1 MQVRRT
7 SVYSGVTRTRE
18 LPITEEQMA
27 AYRSGVNAQYAFSDL
42 PAADREFIISGM
54 TQEEW
59 NEAFGDEETD
69 ASASHTAVAS
79 DEEDEPRHLKIEDDS
94 AWQSEAR
101 LRDMEGYGDYEGPV
115 TWP

>member
-42 PAADREFIISGM
+42 PAADREFIISGI
-54 TQEEW
+54 TKEEW
-59 NEAFGDEETD
+59 DQCFKDEEN
-69 ASASHTAVAS
+69 
-79 DEEDEPRHLKIEDDS
+79 ED
-94 AWQSEAR
+94 
-101 LRDMEGYGDYEGPV
+101 V
-115 TWP
+115 